1 MTDTHLGQLLLSA
14 QSRFVLVLEIV
25 ELGGELV
32 LGLDSLG
39 VRFDSSGVL
48 LQVRRNIMVFSFLLD
63 MQAR

>member
-14 QSRFVLVLEIV
+14 QSRFVLVLKIV

-32 LGLDSLG
+32 LSLDSLG

-48 LQVRRNIMVFSFLLD
+48 LWVRHSIVMFSFLFE
-63 MQAR
+63 MKAR